1 MRKIALLRAV
11 GAQKSQICSML
22 FWEAVYLLCIGLP
35 FGLLLGLLSAYGVV
49 TYINRFHGMELI
61 FAIHPTLLLG
71 GLVCGC
77 LSIFLGRA
85 YPMIVAV
92 RIPLAG
98 LMTKGMQLTIKQ
110 KI

>member
-49 TYINRFHGMELI
+49 TYINRFHGI
-61 FAIHPTLLLG
+61 CNTPDFAIGWPSLW
-71 GLVCGC
+71 
-77 LSIFLGRA
+77 LSIYFSW
-85 YPMIVAV
+85 
-92 RIPLAG
+92 
-98 LMTKGMQLTIKQ
+98 
-110 KI
+110 